1 MKIHSKA
8 AIALLALII
17 SAPFAL
23 AQDPQ
28 QGPGPEQMGPPDGQG
43 PGPQF
48 AYRERFEGRDDE
60 DGRNVTYQGDVRW
73 GRENGGMEGGG
84 DEHPGHMLDRLVSN
98 PELREKLGISADQAA
113 KIRHQFLAFRIA
125 EVRYQAEADV
135 KRIELRDLL
144 SADNPDKAAID
155 SKVDEIGAA
164 RLAAAKAR
172 VDFGL
177 SMRDA
182 LTPDQR
188 AKLKELM
195 RKRSREHDEHGR
207 EGYGE
212 HDHPMGPHPMGPG
225 GEGAPP
231 AAPDGQAPANP
242 PAGPGSN

>member
-8 AIALLALII
+8 VIAILAVVL

-28 QGPGPEQMGPPDGQG
+28 QGPGPEQMGPPDPQG
-43 PGPQF
+43 GGPQF
-48 AYRERFEGRDDE
+48 IWRQRFVGQGDE
-60 DGRNVTYQGDVRW
+60 DGNVRW
-73 GRENGGMEGGG
+73 GGGNRGWGRGGGMGMDGRG
-84 DEHPGHMLDRLVSN
+84 QGRRGFMLAKLVNN
-98 PELREKLGISADQAA
+98 PDIRQKLGITDEQAA
-113 KIRHQFLAFRIA
+113 KIRQQFSDFRIA
-125 EVRYQAEADV
+125 EVRNQADVEV

-155 SKVDEIGAA
+155 SKIDEIGAA
-164 RLAAAKAR
+164 RLAGAKAR

-177 SMRDA
+177 SMKDA

-188 AKLKELM
+188 AKLKDM
-195 RKRSREHDEHGR
+195 MSHRF
-207 EGYGE
+207 GE
-212 HDHPMGPHPMGPG
+212 HDRDGFRGPHHPHPMGPG
-225 GEGAPP
+225 GQSTPP